1 MPYRFTI
8 RFRATFFSALLLMAL
23 TTRAQDPFH
32 IIPKPEQ
39 LLVTGDSFHF
49 HKELRILYDS
59 QTGES
64 TARYCIN
71 QLYKLTGVQFQM
83 QFIQPTPE
91 SNAISLH
98 YDSSYAE
105 EGYELKMSQHQIRV
119 TGNRKGLFYGVQT
132 LLQMIPVQEAVLQS
146 AAFDLPCVNI
156 LDKPAFA
163 YRGVHL
169 DVARHFFSAAE
180 ILNFID
186 LLAFHK
192 INTFHW
198 HLTDDQG
205 WRIEIKQ
212 YPRLTQTGAK
222 RNGTIIGRYPGTGN
236 NNQAYGGFYTREEI
250 KRIVAYAKERCI
262 EIIPE
267 IEMPGHS
274 SAAIAA
280 YPHLSCFPN
289 QPTTIPFGTL
299 SKKSIAEQKQ
309 GRKKLVQETWGVFED
324 VLCPGKESTF
334 LFLENVLK
342 EVAALFPSPYIHI
355 GGDECPKTAWKKCPY
370 CRKRLLECG
379 LSNYAEMQ
387 SYFIHRIE
395 RIVNRLGKNI
405 IGWDEILEGGLAPN
419 ARVMS
424 WRGEKGGI
432 AAARQGHYVIMSPSQ
447 PLYLDHTQ
455 SKYEDSLVIGGY
467 NPIEALYNYNP
478 IAKALDTVGRRYIL
492 GAQANIWTEYI
503 TNTAKL
509 EYMILPRLSAVGE
522 LLWTTAS
529 NKSWM
534 DFESRLPQQ
543 LKRYQS
549 QKRNFSKSFFELN
562 NQVLPSPEP
571 GTLRWHLS
579 GRTYQD
585 QIHLLQKRPH
595 SNKADSFEY
604 RFTAQLTIDQTSGYT
619 AYLESGA
626 GGFQGPILNQN
637 FLFSKCTGRDIR
649 LLTPTAAA
657 YQGDGAFTLING
669 ICNTKG
675 LIRSHELLG
684 FTDTTCEVVLDFG
697 IQTNIDS
704 IVLHTFELKYRNF
717 LFPSGLSV
725 WCSNNDSTYR
735 EAATK
740 MVRIDNNKMHFR
752 LLQPITTR
760 YLKIRI
766 FKDDPLLP
774 QTKNKW
780 SKLFFLSEIEVH

>member
-1 MPYRFTI
+1 MKAQIPFPLR
-8 RFRATFFSALLLMAL
+8 TFILSALFFLAL
-23 TTRAQDPFH
+23 NTNAQDPFH
-32 IIPKPEQ
+32 IIPKPAQ
-39 LLVTGDSFHF
+39 ILVTGDSFHF
-49 HKELRILYDS
+49 HKDLRILYDS
-59 QTGES
+59 NTGES
-64 TARYCIN
+64 TARYYVI

-83 QFIQPTPE
+83 QFTQPTPE

-105 EGYELKMSQHQIRV
+105 EEYEIKMSQHQIRV
-119 TGNRKGLFYGVQT
+119 TGNHKGLFYGVQT
-132 LLQMIPVQEAVLQS
+132 LLQMLPTEEALLHK
-146 AAFDLPCVNI
+146 ADFKLPCVHI
-156 LDKPAFA
+156 SDQPAFA

-205 WRIEIKQ
+205 WRIEIKE
-212 YPRLTQTGAK
+212 YPRLTQIGSK
-222 RNGTIIGRYPGTGN
+222 RNGTILGRYPGTGN
-236 NNQAYGGFYTREEI
+236 SNQQYGGYYTREEI
-250 KRIVAYAKERCI
+250 KKIIAYAKERCI

-289 QPTTIPFGTL
+289 RPTTIPFGTL
-299 SKKSIAEQKQ
+299 SKKSIAEQKK
-309 GRKKLVQETWGVFED
+309 GRIKLVQETWGVFED

-334 LFLENVLK
+334 LFLEQVLK
-342 EVAALFPSPYIHI
+342 EVASLFPSPYIHI
-355 GGDECPKTAWKKCPY
+355 GGDECPKTSWSNCSS
-370 CRKRLLECG
+370 CRKRMLEGG
-379 LSNYAEMQ
+379 LKNPTALQ

-424 WRGEKGGI
+424 WRGEQGGI

-467 NPIEALYNYNP
+467 NPLEAIYQYNP
-478 IAKALDTVGRRYIL
+478 IAKELDTVSSRYIL

-503 TNTAKL
+503 TNTNKL
-509 EYMILPRLSAVGE
+509 EYMALPRLSAVSE
-522 LLWTTAS
+522 MLWTNHS
-529 NKSWM
+529 NKNRM
-534 DFESRLPQQ
+534 DFERRLPYQ
-543 LKRYQS
+543 LKRYQI
-549 QKRNFSKSFFELN
+549 KNLNFSNSFFELN
-562 NQVLPSPEP
+562 NQIRPSDEP
-571 GTLRWHLS
+571 GTLLWQLS
-579 GRTYQD
+579 GRTDQD
-585 QIHLLQKRPH
+585 QIHLIQKLPH
-595 SNKADSFEY
+595 SNKVDSFEY
-604 RFTAQLTIDQTSGYT
+604 RFTMQRTINQTAGYT

-626 GGFQGPILNQN
+626 GAFQGPILKMD
-637 FLFSKCTGRDIR
+637 FLFSKSTGRSIR
-649 LLTPTAAA
+649 LLTPTSPV

-684 FTDTTCEVVLDFG
+684 FTDSACEVILDFG
-697 IQTNIDS
+697 IQTNIES

-717 LFPSGLSV
+717 LFPYGLSV
-725 WCSNNDSTYR
+725 WYSDNDSVYTQT
-735 EAATK
+735 ATK
-740 MVRIDNNKMHFR
+740 TRRIENHKLYFDFM
-752 LLQPITTR
+752 QPVHAR
-760 YLKIRI
+760 YLKLKIL
-766 FKDDPLLP
+766 KDNPALL
-774 QTKNKW
+774 QTKNKR
-780 SKLFFLSEIEVH
+780 SKLFFLSEIEVR